1 MGTTVSA
8 PERLEVR
15 LRARRTQAARR
26 EHRRVFWWDR
36 ASSLWAPLLVFLL
49 AFAPYIVLIELQ
61 RSSYLWAQPLLKGFG
76 LVMVGWFILL
86 LVLRRALPRQAR
98 MRALRRDAADMISA
112 IDRRLRS
119 PGAKLEPKIA
129 ERLEEQCA
137 LVDAARIGRDPERLD
152 AEMNKLASLSDKHV
166 SAWRYGILHLLWG
179 VAQALLIALLLR
191 TVMIEPFR
199 IPSGSMLPTLAV
211 GDQVF
216 VNKFIYGV
224 RIPWVNKVPFVI
236 VRPPARGDVIVFN
249 NPVDESVDFI
259 KRVVAISGD
268 RVEIINEVVHIN
280 GVPQERELVESGAIV
295 HNRDLFT
302 RQWLIERGDLYEET
316 LGGVPHA
323 ILEAPHHPR
332 GAVTEGP
339 WEVPPGHVFVM
350 GDNRDNSS
358 DSRYGLG
365 VSGRGVEFVPYGHIK
380 GKAMVIWLSLSYD
393 GLLGGLFGGT
403 GLKTQRFFLPV
414 I

>member
-1 MGTTVSA
+1 MGTMVSA
-8 PERLEVR
+8 SEGLEAR
-15 LRARRTQAARR
+15 LRARRTQAERR
-26 EHRRVFWWDR
+26 EHRRAFWRDR
-36 ASSLWAPLLVFLL
+36 ASSLWAPLLVFLF
-49 AFAPYIVLIELQ
+49 AFIPYIVLIELR
-61 RSSYLWAQPLLKGFG
+61 RSSYPWAQPLLKGFG
-76 LVMVGWFILL
+76 LVMVGWFVLL
-86 LVLRRALPRQAR
+86 LVLRRVLPRQAR
-98 MRALRRDAADMISA
+98 MRALRRDAADLISA
-112 IDRRLRS
+112 IDRCLRR
-119 PGAKLEPKIA
+119 PGTKLEPKSV

-137 LVDAARIGRDPERLD
+137 LVDAARVGRDPERLD
-152 AEMNKLASLSDKHV
+152 AEQSKLASLYDKHFR
-166 SAWRYGILHLLWG
+166 AWRHLLHVAWG
-179 VAQALLIALLLR
+179 VVQALLIALLIR

-249 NPVDESVDFI
+249 NPVDENVDFI
-259 KRVVAISGD
+259 KRVVAIPGD

-280 GVPQERELVESGAIV
+280 GVPQERGLVENGSIV
-295 HNRDLFT
+295 HNRDQFT
-302 RQWLIERGDLYEET
+302 GEWLIERGDLYEET
-316 LGGVPHA
+316 LGGVRHA
-323 ILEAPHHPR
+323 ILEAMHHPR

-365 VSGRGVEFVPYGHIK
+365 VSGRGIEFVPYGHIK